1 MPVVDETQPVAILK
15 RRRAGHIERAAA
27 QLLHLAHILAHRFR
41 RVEAG
46 DIVLA
51 TFQKIS
57 GESAIECLSQIGL
70 ERIVYFAVGSA
81 PIVVGAFRYEL
92 VQLAAIRAD
101 HVLHVFHI
109 FQSAF
114 NLERAGTAVGKQF
127 EMVNAAHVAHRQQ
140 IALTL
145 HRSSGI
151 IQQVELHS
159 AELRTGPT
167 ICASV
172 EAML

>member
-41 RVEAG
+41 RVEAS
-46 DIVLA
+46 DVVLA
-51 TFQKIS
+51 AFQKII
-57 GESAIECLSQIGL
+57 GETAIECLSQIGL
-70 ERIVYFAVGSA
+70 ERIVYFTVGSA

-92 VQLAAIRAD
+92 VQPAAIRAD

-114 NLERAGTAVGKQF
+114 DLERAGAAVGKQF
-127 EMVNAAHVAHRQQ
+127 EMVNTAHVAHRQQ

-145 HRSSGI
+145 HRSAGI